1 MSFFRIVWKL
11 ICVLITFLAR
21 NVYLIIIIF
30 VQWMLKTFS
39 SLVGWTFS
47 IIAMAVATEAAASA
61 LTTQQ
66 ACWNR
71 KGVPSPYVQSRSH
84 SQLTLGVSA
93 QHGGDLDVY
102 QPLTVVPENEYG
114 RPPEQ
119 SWSTQI
125 FLSLFI
131 LSGICC
137 CHVNVEEPSLRLRNL
152 LLCTVQWDVIKLIL
166 IRIM

>member
-1 MSFFRIVWKL
+1 M
-11 ICVLITFLAR
+11 
-21 NVYLIIIIF
+21 NVFDHRYGGGYG
-30 VQWMLKTFS
+30 S
-39 SLVGWTFS
+39 SRVRS
-47 IIAMAVATEAAASA
+47 NHPAS
-61 LTTQQ
+61 LLEP
-66 ACWNR
+66 
-71 KGVPSPYVQSRSH
+71 KGFPSPYVQSRSH

-102 QPLTVVPENEYG
+102 QPLTVVPENGYG

-152 LLCTVQWDVIKLIL
+152 LLCTVQ
-166 IRIM
+166 